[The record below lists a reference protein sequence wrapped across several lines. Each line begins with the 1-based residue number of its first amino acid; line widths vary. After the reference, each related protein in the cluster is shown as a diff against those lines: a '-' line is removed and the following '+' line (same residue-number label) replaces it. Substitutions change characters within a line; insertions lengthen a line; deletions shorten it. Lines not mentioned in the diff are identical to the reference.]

1 MPSQDKNYPSGWK
14 PEHRVSQ
21 ENENAWRA
29 VCAKLGIGDDAMN
42 CRAGGT
48 LNECHDKRKSVRR
61 AVNKIILEHENR
73 EPSEEELKALNHGS
87 ALIARLDSFIDDFTR
102 GPQASRQEDK
112 VLRSAADID
121 NHFARRRRDGFN
133 PEDAEIE
140 IHDFLRGVANMQTT
154 PAVRNALTV
163 GTDTAGGFSVP
174 TVLLP
179 QILKA
184 LVPVSSLLQA
194 GAGLV
199 MLEDGAKSFNM
210 AAVNAIPT
218 AAWRSE
224 NGALAESDPTFRNV
238 QVIPQSLSFMFK
250 VSRELLADG
259 QGLQEALYIAVAQA
273 FAKELDRVGLRG
285 TGTAPQPRGI
295 LNTAGIQSVTN
306 GANGAALA
314 SYANLLSGVQSVLQA
329 DAPMPTAAIMSPRS
343 LVKLA
348 GLTDTTN
355 QPLRKPAMLDGVPL
369 IGTSQIPNNLTVG
382 TSTDCSE
389 IYVGDFT
396 QLRFM
401 LREQLSVQVL
411 AERFADNGQ
420 VGFACHM
427 RADVAVLYPAAFCV
441 VTGVRP

>member
-1 MPSQDKNYPSGWK
+1 MSEKGKQFAGSRPGAS
-14 PEHRVSQ
+14 VAA
-21 ENENAWRA
+21 ENEVAWRS
-29 VCAKLGIGDDAMN
+29 VCAKLGIQDAMN
-42 CRAGGT
+42 VRVGGT
-48 LNECHDKRKSVRR
+48 LQQCHENRKEVRR
-61 AVNKIILEHENR
+61 AINRIVLEHEDR
-73 EPSEEELKALNHGS
+73 DPTDEEMKALNHAS
-87 ALIARLDSFIDDFTR
+87 VLVARLDSLIDGFTGSGR
-102 GPQASRQEDK
+102 GDRKDDK
-112 VLRSAADID
+112 PLRTAADID
-121 NHFARRRRDGFN
+121 NHFAQRRRDGFN
-133 PEDAEIE
+133 PEDAQIE
-140 IHDFLRGVANMQTT
+140 LHDFLRGVANMQTT

-163 GTDTAGGFSVP
+163 GTDTAGGFTVP

-199 MLEDGAKSFNM
+199 LLDDGAKSFNM

-411 AERFADNGQ
+411 AERFAENGQ